1 MSDYTTNDEGLGGK
15 ALVVAAVLIG
25 LFILAL
31 AFMGAGDAPNLPA
44 GLTDP
49 AALEGAVEGATP
61 AVDPNALAP
70 ATD

>member
-15 ALVVAAVLIG
+15 ALVVAAVIIG

-31 AFMGAGDAPNLPA
+31 AFMGSGDAPNLPA

-49 AALEGAVEGATP
+49 AALETAPTADP
-61 AVDPNALAP
+61 AASAP
-70 ATD
+70 AADG